1 MLPECERLGTRLPPL
16 LPPGLRGLSPASTA
30 GGQRPRRGRR
40 WRCRNR
46 TPGHSSSDANLA
58 LVERLTALAERH
70 GHSVLELAIAWLA
83 AQAPV
88 ASVIAGA
95 TSPDQVRAN
104 VTAADWE
111 LGDDD
116 LAEIEALA
124 AGTAP

>member
-1 MLPECERLGTRLPPL
+1 M
-16 LPPGLRGLSPASTA
+16 
-30 GGQRPRRGRR
+30 
-40 WRCRNR
+40 
-46 TPGHSSSDANLA
+46 
-58 LVERLTALAERH
+58 AERH
-70 GHSVLELAIAWLA
+70 GRSTVELAIAWVA

-104 VTAADWE
+104 VAAADWE